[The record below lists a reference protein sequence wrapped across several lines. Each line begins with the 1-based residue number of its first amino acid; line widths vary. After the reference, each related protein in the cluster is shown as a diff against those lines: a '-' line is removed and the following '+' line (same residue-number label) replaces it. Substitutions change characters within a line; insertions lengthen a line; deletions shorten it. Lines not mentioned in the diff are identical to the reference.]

1 MSYIEDKTSD
11 NISRILVGNKTD
23 LDDRRVVSFN
33 EGREMA
39 SHYGIQFFEAS
50 AKEDD
55 NVDSAFIA
63 ITRDILNNL

>member
-1 MSYIEDKTSD
+1 MSFIENKTSD

-23 LDDRRVVSFN
+23 LEDRRAVSFN

-39 SHYGIQFFEAS
+39 SHYGIQFFETS
-50 AKEDD
+50 AKEGD

-63 ITRDILNNL
+63 ITRDILNNR